1 MGLSAAVK
9 VWILSYGLHVD

>member
-9 VWILSYGLHVD
+9 VWILSYDLHVN